1 MAVKEAPLRPARFTV
16 EGGVRQP
23 EIRIPARK
31 FWFGL
36 VFLCFWLT
44 GWTLGGV
51 AAVTTLLT
59 APEPFIGVWLI
70 FWVVGWFFAAS
81 TILWQFTGS
90 EVIRADS
97 GQLIHGWRM
106 LGFSRER
113 AYPLSQVRHMRVN
126 GSMPFAFNFSRGW
139 GDPFMTRRMGCIS
152 FDYGASTIRMGQSID
167 DAEGRMIV
175 ERLAPLLPE
184 GAVDR

>member
-1 MAVKEAPLRPARFTV
+1 MAVKEAPLRPARFIV

-44 GWTLGGV
+44 LWTLGGI
-51 AAVTTLLT
+51 AAVTALFTT
-59 APEPFIGVWLI
+59 PEPFIAVWLV
-70 FWVVGWFFAAS
+70 FWAVGWVFAVS

-90 EVIRADS
+90 EVIRVDS
-97 GQLIHGWRM
+97 GQLVHGWRM
-106 LGFSRER
+106 TGFSRER
-113 AYPLSQVRHMRVN
+113 AYPLSQVRHMRIN
-126 GSMPFAFNFSRGW
+126 ATTPFTFGRGW
-139 GDPFMTRRMGCIS
+139 GSPFMTQRMGCIA
-152 FDYGASTIRMGQSID
+152 FDYGAATIRMGQGID
-167 DAEGRMIV
+167 EAEGRMIV

-184 GAVDR
+184 GGVER

>member
-1 MAVKEAPLRPARFTV
+1 MAVKEAPLRPARFTI
-16 EGGVRQP
+16 EGSVRQP

-44 GWTLGGV
+44 LWTAGGV
-51 AAVTTLLT
+51 AAVSTLFLWPQLFL
-59 APEPFIGVWLI
+59 AVWLV
-70 FWVVGWFFAAS
+70 FWAIGWVFAAS

-90 EVIRADS
+90 EVIRVDS
-97 GQLIHGWRM
+97 AQLSHGWRM

-113 AYPLSQVRHMRVN
+113 AYALTKVHHLRIN
-126 GSMPFAFNFSRGW
+126 GSVPFAFNFSGGW
-139 GDPFMTRRMGCIS
+139 GRPFMTRRMGCMS
-152 FDYGASTIRMGQSID
+152 FDYGASTIRMGQGID
-167 DAEGRMIV
+167 DAEGRLII

>member
-1 MAVKEAPLRPARFTV
+1 MAVKEAPLRPARFII

-36 VFLCFWLT
+36 VFLCCWLT
-44 GWTLGGV
+44 LWTSGGI
-51 AAVTTLLT
+51 AAITSLLVS
-59 APEPFIGVWLI
+59 PEPFLVVWLI
-70 FWVVGWFFAAS
+70 FWALGWIFAAGS
-81 TILWQFTGS
+81 ILWQFTGS
-90 EVIRADS
+90 EVIRVDS
-97 GQLIHGWRM
+97 GRLVHGWRM
-106 LGFSRER
+106 FGFSRER
-113 AYPLSQVRHMRVN
+113 AYPISQLRHMRIN
-126 GSMPFAFNFSRGW
+126 GGMPFAFNFNRGLGGPLLSR
-139 GDPFMTRRMGCIS
+139 RAGCIS

-167 DAEGRMIV
+167 EAEGRLII

>member
-1 MAVKEAPLRPARFTV
+1 MAIKEAPLRPARFTI

-44 GWTLGGV
+44 MWTLGGM
-51 AAVTTLLT
+51 AAVTALFT
-59 APEPFIGVWLI
+59 APEPFIAIWLI
-70 FWVVGWFFAAS
+70 FWAIGWLFAAS

-90 EVIRADS
+90 EVIRVDS
-97 GQLIHGWRM
+97 GQFVHGWRL

-113 AYPLSQVRHMRVN
+113 AYPLSQVRHLRIN
-126 GSMPFAFNFSRGW
+126 DATPFAFNFNRGW
-139 GDPFMTRRMGCIS
+139 GGPFMTRRTGCIS

-167 DAEGRMIV
+167 EAEGRMIV

>member
-1 MAVKEAPLRPARFTV
+1 MIFKEARLRPARFTV

-44 GWTLGGV
+44 GWTFGGLGAMANLHTSDG
-51 AAVTTLLT
+51 
-59 APEPFIGVWLI
+59 PFLAIWLV
-70 FWVVGWFFAAS
+70 FWAVGWIFAATS
-81 TILWQFTGS
+81 ILWQFTGS
-90 EVIRADS
+90 EVIRVDA

-113 AYPLSQVRHMRVN
+113 AYPLTHIRHMRIHN
-126 GSMPFAFNFSRGW
+126 SMPFSFAFNRGW
-139 GDPFMTRRMGCIS
+139 GGPFMTRRMGCIA

-167 DAEGRMIV
+167 EAEGRMIV
-175 ERLAPLLPE
+175 ERLTPLLPE
-184 GAVDR
+184 GAVDC